1 MNKQLLLPIGIALAF
16 IAIVII
22 VIINAVTPRATI
34 LFSLAPTEA
43 TVSINGKKQEVKNQ
57 QSITVSPGE
66 LTVVTSRSEFDTDTQ
81 KITIKNGETYN
92 IIVILNAQTD
102 AARELLQTPEA
113 QLIIQQRTGREIQKA
128 SDDANNKY
136 PILSVLPIKDKY
148 YTILPCSSEKY
159 PDDTSKIAVCI
170 KLYDPEARQSALDEI
185 VSRGFKLE
193 DYEIII
199 IDSSYQPEDDEH
211 YEAS

>member
-1 MNKQLLLPIGIALAF
+1 M
-16 IAIVII
+16 
-22 VIINAVTPRATI
+22 
-34 LFSLAPTEA
+34 FSLAPSEA

-57 QSITVSPGE
+57 QSVTVSPGE
-66 LTVVTSRSEFDTDTQ
+66 LTIVTSRSEFTDDTQ

-92 IIVILNAQTD
+92 IIVILSAQTD
-102 AARELLQTPEA
+102 AARKLLDTEESQLVKEQLGGRKVEEA
-113 QLIIQQRTGREIQKA
+113 AKE
-128 SDDANNKY
+128 ANSKY
-136 PILSVLPIKDKY
+136 PILTVLPINDKY

-159 PDDTSKIAVCI
+159 PDDTSKVAVCI

-185 VSRGFKLE
+185 TGRGFKLE

-199 IDSSYQPEDDEH
+199 IDSSYKPQDADN

>member
-16 IAIVII
+16 IVIVVI
-22 VIINAVTPRATI
+22 VIINAVTPRATL
-34 LFSLAPTEA
+34 LFSLAPSEA

-66 LTVVTSRSEFDTDTQ
+66 LTVVTSRSEFADDTQ

-92 IIVILNAQTD
+92 IIVILSAQTE
-102 AARELLQTPEA
+102 AALKLLQTPES
-113 QLIIQQRTGREIQKA
+113 QQIMEQRAGREVQKA
-128 SDDANNKY
+128 SEKANEEY
-136 PILSVLPIKDKY
+136 PILSILPINDKY
-148 YTILPCSSEKY
+148 YNILACSSEKY
-159 PDDTSKIAVCI
+159 PDDRTKVAVCI
-170 KLYDPEARQSALDEI
+170 KLYDPEAKESALNEI
-185 VSRGFKLE
+185 TSRGFKLE

-199 IDSSYQPEDDEH
+199 MDSSYKPEDSEF

>member
-34 LFSLAPTEA
+34 VFSLAPSEA

-57 QSITVSPGE
+57 QSVTVSPGE
-66 LTVVTSRSEFDTDTQ
+66 LTIVTSRSEFADDTQ

-92 IIVILNAQTD
+92 IIVILSAQTD
-102 AARELLQTPEA
+102 TARKLLETPES
-113 QLIIQQRTGREIQKA
+113 QLIIQQRTGREIKKA
-128 SDDANNKY
+128 SEDATSKY
-136 PILSVLPIKDKY
+136 PILAVLPINDKY

-170 KLYDPEARQSALDEI
+170 KLYDPEAGQSALDEI
-185 VSRGFKLE
+185 TSRGFKLE

-199 IDSSYQPEDDEH
+199 IDSSYKPTDSDQ